1 MSSAW
6 VDWTKCPMFVIIE
19 LQITGTAP
27 AQKSYWKFEEEVL
40 IQFTPYY
47 YSIFYFILPTPS
59 ELIILLIL
67 LEISI
72 NDYTLNLNI

>member
-6 VDWTKCPMFVIIE
+6 VDWTKCTMFVIIE
-19 LQITGTAP
+19 LAVP
-27 AQKSYWKFEEEVL
+27 AQKSYWEFEEEVL

-47 YSIFYFILPTPS
+47 DSIFYFILPTPS

-72 NDYTLNLNI
+72 NNYTLNLNI